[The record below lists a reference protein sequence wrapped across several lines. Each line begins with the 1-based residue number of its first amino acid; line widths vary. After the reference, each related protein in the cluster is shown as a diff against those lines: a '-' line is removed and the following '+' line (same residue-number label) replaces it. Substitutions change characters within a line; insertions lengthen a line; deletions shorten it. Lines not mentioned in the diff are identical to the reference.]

1 LLERGWALR
10 DRVRGWDAL
19 YVALAE
25 AMGAMLVTL
34 DGRLGRVAGLD
45 CAIEVIGSA

>member
-1 LLERGWALR
+1 M
-10 DRVRGWDAL
+10 

-25 AMGAMLVTL
+25 VMGATLVTL

-45 CAIEVIGSA
+45 CAIEVIDAA